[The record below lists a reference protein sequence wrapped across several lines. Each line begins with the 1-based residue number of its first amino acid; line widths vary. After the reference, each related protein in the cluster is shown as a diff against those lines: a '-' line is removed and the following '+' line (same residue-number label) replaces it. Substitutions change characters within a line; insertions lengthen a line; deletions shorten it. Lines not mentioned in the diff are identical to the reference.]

1 MAKNTKSTWIAKNKT
16 YSKIQGTSYYGV
28 KLVGKDSPREDGKSA
43 FFIMQQTD
51 VFGNGKRIHNKPL
64 THYPA
69 YMQFQQLVL
78 NNPSALKKGK
88 YKLTSTGTLPKALVD
103 ILGTDKIAKEIS
115 GVPTLAECKDIMK
128 SWGNK

>member
-1 MAKNTKSTWIAKNKT
+1 MAKNTNKSTWIAKNKT

-28 KLVGKDSPREDGKSA
+28 KLVGKDSPRDDGKSA

-88 YKLTSTGTLPKALVD
+88 YKLTSTGTLPKALV
-103 ILGTDKIAKEIS
+103 EIS